1 MSKFVRRTFFTGAT
15 ALALSFSAA
24 ALGWS
29 YTWGGEAVSGDGNAR
44 RETRSV
50 ASFDALSLSGPIE
63 VKLRQ
68 GGTQRVEL
76 EADGNLLPYVET
88 KVVEGRHGKTLE
100 IGVKRGYQLQSRQ
113 PLRVEID
120 LPSLRAAGIAG
131 SGKLAIEAMRS
142 DELKLAVAGS
152 GSVDARKLETGKV
165 SLSISGSGDIRADGS
180 ARELLASIAGSGDVK
195 ARELVSEEV
204 KVSIAGSGDAEV
216 QANKRLKVSIAGS
229 GDVRYTGEAQVES
242 SIAGS
247 GSVRKL

>member
-1 MSKFVRRTFFTGAT
+1 MSKLVRRTLFTGAT

-100 IGVKRGYQLQSRQ
+100 IAWRASDRSCSRSSMRCH
-113 PLRVEID
+113 PHV
-120 LPSLRAAGIAG
+120 LPNDPRT
-131 SGKLAIEAMRS
+131 
-142 DELKLAVAGS
+142 
-152 GSVDARKLETGKV
+152 VDGALPR
-165 SLSISGSGDIRADGS
+165 
-180 ARELLASIAGSGDVK
+180 
-195 ARELVSEEV
+195 
-204 KVSIAGSGDAEV
+204 
-216 QANKRLKVSIAGS
+216 
-229 GDVRYTGEAQVES
+229 
-242 SIAGS
+242 
-247 GSVRKL
+247 